1 MPWRIAHGELVEG
14 VREARAYAA
23 ERPSWR
29 RMELLARGLRW
40 IDEVAESR
48 AVFNSAALDVIER
61 VERPGRGAASTRATT
76 AGLFALAGDIERARE
91 WAVRSGEVDALY
103 VSGAL
108 TAADHGRS
116 NGAVLL
122 DAERRR
128 DVARCD
134 AFIAATVTDLSASRV
149 LPCEASGMSP
159 VHTWDWLE
167 LGCLVRA
174 RIIGAPAPT
183 HADMLRHV
191 GLHADE
197 PHVPPTRRVVPGA
210 VDRIA
215 ITAADGMPVEA
226 VIDREDPGYVEL
238 RLDPRSEHFLTLGFA
253 WSDARGY
260 HGRVYTEP
268 LSSHAADLDHDSPDF
283 TDVVDAAADWLTTA
297 DWDDRDCAWAARTLR
312 ALAGHLPVR

>member
-1 MPWRIAHGELVEG
+1 MPWRIAHVELVEG
-14 VREARAYAA
+14 VREARAYVA

-29 RMELLARGLRW
+29 RMEQLARALRW
-40 IDEVAESR
+40 VDELAESR
-48 AVFNSAALDVIER
+48 AVFGRAALDVIER
-61 VERPGRGAASTRATT
+61 IERPGRGAASTRATT
-76 AGLFALAGDIERARE
+76 AGFFALAGDIERARE

-108 TAADHGRS
+108 ASGSHGRS

-134 AFIAATVTDLSASRV
+134 AFLAATVTELRASRV
-149 LPCEASGMSP
+149 LPSEASGMSP

-174 RIIGAPAPT
+174 RIVGERAPT

-191 GLHADE
+191 DLHADE
-197 PHVPPTRRVVPGA
+197 RHVPPTRRVVPGA
-210 VDRIA
+210 VDRVA
-215 ITAADGMPVEA
+215 ITAADGAPVEA
-226 VIDREDPGYVEL
+226 LIDREHPGYVEL
-238 RLDPRSEHFLTLGFA
+238 RLDPRRTHFLTLGFA
-253 WSDARGY
+253 WSDAHGY

-268 LSSHAADLDHDSPDF
+268 LSSHAADLDHDSRDF
-283 TDVVDAAADWLTTA
+283 TDAVDAAADWLTTA

-312 ALAGHLPVR
+312 ALAATLPLR